1 MSLRVTQGL
10 MYNSFITNMN
20 HSLSAYM
27 ESNIQASSQKRVNRP
42 SDDPVNMGRIL
53 DTRATLSR
61 LSVYE
66 ENAKMAMGWLS
77 LSDSILGSG
86 DGSVHNVLSLI
97 KTLDIQTAT
106 GTINQ
111 DNRLQ
116 IATAVRQY
124 MEQLQSLANTRFGN
138 QYIYAGHKTDA
149 PPYGMG
155 LGVTLKDQPV
165 NGVGGGGMSNVQF
178 HVTGAS
184 QNTIMITPVETVPP
198 GGGPADTATY
208 MYSADGGKTWQFT
221 NPPTSAHDP
230 VTNRHITT
238 IDTGIG
244 VVVEISNPGT
254 NAAPT
259 VTPVY
264 TAAQLSPPDE
274 ILKTSS
280 GTWMY
285 VRPTAVYNGDDNN
298 TQVAINYWN
307 INANNQLKADAQ
319 GHFTR
324 DVAVRLDS
332 IVPGQ
337 AGQPDRLYYS
347 FSTGNGSNW
356 TMTSVPLPPS
366 YPSSTGPLSLP
377 VPGGY
382 LTIGE
387 PVGGPPPV
395 SYTLPQA
402 GDPLNPAIPD
412 DMGTQFIIHPHRA
425 DIQYQIG
432 DNDYI
437 TVNMVGKDI
446 FGGLYNYSEHTNYP
460 HAEIV
465 PGPNMFETLGK
476 LVAALETNDQE
487 MVQQCLP
494 ELDAIMALV
503 RTRTAE
509 VGGREN
515 RLIVTQATLT
525 MRAYSEEDHLSQ
537 IEDIDIT
544 ELMTRLAQQQI
555 AYNSVLKSSSMIMQ
569 MSLVNFL

>member
-1 MSLRVTQGL
+1 

-27 ESNIQASSQKRVNRP
+27 ESNIQASSMKRVNRP
-42 SDDPVNMGRIL
+42 SDDPVNAGRIL

-61 LSVYE
+61 LAVFE

-97 KTLDIQTAT
+97 KALDIQTAT

-116 IATAVRQY
+116 TATAIRQY
-124 MEQLQSLANTRFGN
+124 MEQLMVLANTKFGN
-138 QYIYAGHKTDA
+138 QHIYAGHKTDQ
-149 PPYGMG
+149 PPYSMG
-155 LGVTLKDQPV
+155 LGVTAKDPA
-165 NGVGGGGMSNVQF
+165 GGLDGVQF

-184 QNTIMITPVETVPP
+184 TSTILITPVIPT
-198 GGGPADTATY
+198 GGTAGPVAADVATY
-208 MYSADGGKTWQFT
+208 MFSADGGKTWQEVSST
-221 NPPTSAHDP
+221 TSVHEPA
-230 VTNRHITT
+230 TNRHVTT
-238 IDTGIG
+238 IQTGIG
-244 VVVEISNPGT
+244 VTVQISNPGT
-254 NAAPT
+254 TAAPT
-259 VTPVY
+259 VTPTY
-264 TAAQLSPPDE
+264 WQTQLANPTPDDE
-274 ILKTSS
+274 VLKTSE
-280 GTWMY
+280 GTWLY
-285 VRPTAVYNGDDNN
+285 VRPTAIYNGDDNN
-298 TQVAINYWN
+298 TQVTASYWN
-307 INANNQLKADAQ
+307 LNANNQLKGNAQ

-337 AGQPDRLYYS
+337 GGQPDRLFYS
-347 FSTGNGSNW
+347 FSTDNGSNW
-356 TMTSVPLPPS
+356 TMTSVPMPPS
-366 YPSSTGPLSLP
+366 PLNSTAPLSLP
-377 VPGGY
+377 VPGGF
-382 LTIGE
+382 LTVGE
-387 PVGGPPPV
+387 PVGGPPPT
-395 SYTLPQA
+395 SYILPQA
-402 GDPLNPAIPD
+402 GNPLAPTTPN

-425 DIQYQIG
+425 DIQFQIG

-446 FGGLYNYSEHTNYP
+446 FGGLYNYSEHTTYP
-460 HAEIV
+460 HAEVV

-476 LVAALETNDQE
+476 LIAALETNDQT

-503 RTRTAE
+503 RTRVAE

-515 RLIVTQATLT
+515 RLIVTQAALM
-525 MRAYSEEDHLSQ
+525 MRTFSEEDHLSQ
-537 IEDIDIT
+537 IEDVDIT